1 MPAEVKEQYNAYIE
15 ENGALAADGTFTYD
29 VEDEET
35 LAVETETATMADYE
49 KAKASEHAGKA
60 PCVHGDLCRQYI
72 REGRGI
78 LRASCPR
85 CEFYAPKE

>member
-1 MPAEVKEQYNAYIE
+1 MADIVYKSMLE
-15 ENGALAADGTFTYD
+15 ALT
-29 VEDEET
+29 
-35 LAVETETATMADYE
+35 DYE

-78 LRASCPR
+78 LRASCP
-85 CEFYAPKE
+85 

>member
-1 MPAEVKEQYNAYIE
+1 MGATNTEQAKAEMSGIVCKSMLE
-15 ENGALAADGTFTYD
+15 AL
-29 VEDEET
+29 
-35 LAVETETATMADYE
+35 ADYE

>member
-1 MPAEVKEQYNAYIE
+1 MGATNTEQAKAEMADIVYKSMLE
-15 ENGALAADGTFTYD
+15 AL
-29 VEDEET
+29 
-35 LAVETETATMADYE
+35 ADYE

-60 PCVHGDLCRQYI
+60 PCVHGDLCCQYI

>member
-1 MPAEVKEQYNAYIE
+1 MGATNTEQAKAEMADIVYKSMLE
-15 ENGALAADGTFTYD
+15 AL
-29 VEDEET
+29 
-35 LAVETETATMADYE
+35 ADYE

-72 REGRGI
+72 REGREI